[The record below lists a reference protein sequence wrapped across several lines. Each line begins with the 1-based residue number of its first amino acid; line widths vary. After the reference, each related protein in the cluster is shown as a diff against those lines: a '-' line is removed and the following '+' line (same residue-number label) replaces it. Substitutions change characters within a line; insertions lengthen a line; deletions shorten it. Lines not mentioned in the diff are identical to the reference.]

1 MVHEA
6 GHDAGGSADSQ
17 SARPAAALV
26 ATVVVLAVWNLGVR
40 PALAP
45 HHHLPAR
52 LVVGALVLAIGLWAG
67 LGTSGLGLAPE
78 RFRSGLRWGGA
89 AAGVVLAVVAAGA
102 LLPATHG
109 SYDVA
114 RAHVGLGELLQQ
126 VLVVIPL
133 STVVVEEVAFRG
145 TLLGLLLVLVPRGWA
160 LAVSAA
166 VFGLWH
172 LAAVI
177 ASTHG
182 STGHV
187 ALVGLGTVAAT
198 GAAGVVFGWLR
209 LRSGSLLAPALAHLA
224 TNTMAL
230 VLAWAVVH

>member
-6 GHDAGGSADSQ
+6 EQDAGGSPDSR

-26 ATVVVLAVWNLGVR
+26 ATVVVLAVWNLSVR
-40 PALAP
+40 PTLAP
-45 HHHLPAR
+45 HYHLPGR
-52 LVVGALVLAIGLWAG
+52 LVVAALVLALGWWAG
-67 LGTSGLGLAPE
+67 LGASGLGLAPQ
-78 RFRSGLRWGGA
+78 RLRSGLRWGGA
-89 AAGVVLAVVAAGA
+89 AAGIVLAVVAAGA

-114 RAHVGLGELLQQ
+114 RAHVGLGDLLQQ

-166 VFGLWH
+166 LFGLWH
-172 LAAVI
+172 LAGAI
-177 ASTHG
+177 ASTDG
-182 STGHV
+182 TSAHV

-198 GAAGVVFGWLR
+198 GTAGVVFGWLR